1 MTASLFPA
9 VSTVGSTP
17 QASSGVSY
25 GGTTGATV
33 ATPVFSLSAAGNAAS
48 GSSPSTAQL
57 QAMAAQAA
65 QQYGVPVNVFQ
76 ALVEQ
81 ESGYQTQAISSAGAV
96 GLTQLMPATAA
107 SMGVTDPS
115 DPAQSLA
122 GGAKYLSQLLSEFR
136 SVPLALAAYNAGPG
150 AVKFY
155 QGIPPYA
162 QTQSYV
168 ASIMKNAG
176 LGQAGSGT

>member
-1 MTASLFPA
+1 MSASLFPP
-9 VSTVGSTP
+9 VSPAGSTP
-17 QASSGVSY
+17 GASAVALSA
-25 GGTTGATV
+25 GTSAATV
-33 ATPVFSLSAAGNAAS
+33 GNPVFSLSAAGTAAS

-76 ALVEQ
+76 ALVQQ
-81 ESGYQTQAISSAGAV
+81 ESGYQTQAVSSAGAV

-107 SMGVTDPS
+107 SMGVTDPT

-122 GGAKYLSQLLSEFR
+122 GGAKYLSQLLGEFH

-150 AVKFY
+150 AVNFY

-168 ASIMKNAG
+168 ASIMKSAG
-176 LGQAGSGT
+176 LGQAGSST